1 MFQGS
6 MVALV
11 TPMEP
16 TGVVDEV
23 ALRALIERHIEA
35 KTEAIVVLGT
45 TGECP
50 TLTDSEQKKIIE
62 IAVATAKGRIPIIAG
77 TGTYSTMA
85 TIYQT
90 EVAMQLG
97 VDACLLITPYYNKP
111 TQEGLYQHFKAVAEA
126 VPIPLILYNNPTR
139 TGCSLLPET
148 VARLS
153 YFSNIVALKDATG
166 DLAEARALL
175 AVIGNRMELYT
186 GDDPS
191 ALAFLLQGGKGV
203 ISVTANVVPQQM
215 REMCAAALAKN
226 VNLAGQLN
234 AKLMPLHKNLFL
246 ESNPI
251 PVKWALHKMGWI
263 KEGIRLPLTTLSE
276 SFQADVEDAMKIAGV
291 I

>member
-1 MFQGS
+1 

-97 VDACLLITPYYNKP
+97 VDACLLI

>member
-1 MFQGS
+1 

>member
-16 TGVVDEV
+16 TGIVDEA

-50 TLTDSEQKKIIE
+50 TLTEGEQKKIIE
-62 IAVATAKGRIPIIAG
+62 IAVATAKGRVPIIAG

-126 VPIPLILYNNPTR
+126 VPIPLILYNNPIR

-175 AVIGNRMELYT
+175 AVVGDRIELYT

-191 ALAFLLQGGKGV
+191 SLAFLLQGGKGV
-203 ISVTANVVPQQM
+203 ISVTANVVPHQM
-215 REMCAAALAKN
+215 RDMCAAALARN
-226 VNLAGQLN
+226 IHLAGQLN
-234 AKLMPLHKNLFL
+234 AQLMPLHKNLFL

-276 SFQADVEDAMKIAGV
+276 SFQANVEDAMKIAGV